1 MEVLGRSELGEALT
15 AWALH
20 EWQGRLRPR
29 LPEAATRLSS
39 EAARF
44 PTIQALLQSRV
55 NVIAGMLAAGVA
67 ECCRVRITAGDMPAV
82 LVMGAQPVIAWWCS
96 TCSTCSDARH

>member
-67 ECCRVRITAGDMPAV
+67 ECCRVRITAGDMPAI
-82 LVMGAQPVIAWWCS
+82 LVMGAQPVIAWS
-96 TCSTCSDARH
+96 RNKLAEV